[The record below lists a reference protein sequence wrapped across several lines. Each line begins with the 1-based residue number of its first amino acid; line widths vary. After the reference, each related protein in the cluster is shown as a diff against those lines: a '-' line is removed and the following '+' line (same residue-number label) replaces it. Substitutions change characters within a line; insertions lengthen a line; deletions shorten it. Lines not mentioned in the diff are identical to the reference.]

1 MWFRCTH
8 RAGTIWVGII
18 SPCDIGE
25 RSAHFHGLHMASLY
39 HSTIQVSLTHQICSW
54 TSKLT
59 CHNRPRGNARARRC
73 RGEAVYE
80 RHTCQEWYSRHIGY
94 QWDSRSRTL
103 PTPLVG

>member
-8 RAGTIWVGII
+8 RAGTIWVGIT
-18 SPCDIGE
+18 SPCDISE
-25 RSAHFHGLHMASLY
+25 LSAHFHGLHMASLY

-94 QWDSRSRTL
+94 QWDS
-103 PTPLVG
+103 VGPRPHHW